1 MRRWSGLLV
10 LLGALPVSAE
20 PWEATVSLEAA
31 RSEIVYV
38 YLAGVVRD
46 VTVEVGDRVRAGDTL
61 AWLEDE
67 ALQLQAESVRL
78 AHQQA
83 QRWLMRVRVLHPQGG
98 LSTVELEELE
108 MKAVTAHLRYQQV
121 QLDLART
128 VLIASMGGILAACHI
143 HPGLATSPRMAA
155 FHIIDPEDLQ
165 AELFVPADQLEGIRK
180 GHAVTA
186 RAQQLKQPLAGRL
199 ILVSPIVDPASG
211 TCRALARFPQAGQ
224 LLRPGSV
231 VRVQV
236 DRTRIK

>member
-1 MRRWSGLLV
+1 MKRWSGV
-10 LLGALPVSAE
+10 LLALSVVSAGAE
-20 PWEATVSLEAA
+20 PWEATVTLEAA

-46 VTVEVGDRVRAGDTL
+46 VTVEVGDRVSAGDTL
-61 AWLEDE
+61 AWLDDE

-78 AHQQA
+78 ADQQA
-83 QRWLMRVRVLHPQGG
+83 QRWLSRVRVLHPQGG

-128 VLIASMGGILAACHI
+128 VLTASMDGILAACHI
-143 HPGLATSPRMAA
+143 HPGMATSPRMAA

-165 AELFVPADQLEGIRK
+165 AELFVPADRLNGIHK

-186 RAQQLKQPLAGRL
+186 RAASLHQPLPGRL
-199 ILVSPIVDPASG
+199 ILVSPIVDSASG
-211 TCRALARFPQAGQ
+211 TCRVLARFPNAGQ
-224 LLRPGSV
+224 QLRPGSV
-231 VRVQV
+231 VQVQV